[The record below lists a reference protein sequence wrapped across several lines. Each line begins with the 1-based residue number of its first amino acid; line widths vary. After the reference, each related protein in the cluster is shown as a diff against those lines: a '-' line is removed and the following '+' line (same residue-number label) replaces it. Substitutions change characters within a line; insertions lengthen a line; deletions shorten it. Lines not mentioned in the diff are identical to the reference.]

1 MSADPRAVLTRAVP
15 PPDGTVRY
23 GQHPDQIADVRLP
36 PNGSGRTF
44 PLVVVVHGGFWRA
57 QWDRAHIGPL
67 AAALARLGYP
77 VAQLEYR
84 RTGQPGGGW
93 PGTFA
98 DIVAAVGALP
108 GLMALDGP
116 PILLGHSAGGHL
128 ALWYSAVAALGPALP
143 GLSDAPTKSVR
154 GAREGNALEA
164 PGPARAERA
173 PASAASGP
181 AGAPT
186 RAPVRGVVAL
196 APVADLAEAYR
207 LDLDGGAVAALLGG
221 GPSDVPDRYAEADPS
236 GRLPGTART
245 VIVHGALDRNVPI
258 EMSRRYAAMARQ
270 IGAPVT
276 LHELPESEHFALIDP
291 ESAAWP
297 AVTAGLHSLHS

>member
-15 PPDGTVRY
+15 PPDRTVRY

-36 PNGSGRTF
+36 ANGSRGTF

-128 ALWYSAVAALGPALP
+128 ALWYSAV
-143 GLSDAPTKSVR
+143 SPTS
-154 GAREGNALEA
+154 
-164 PGPARAERA
+164 
-173 PASAASGP
+173 
-181 AGAPT
+181 
-186 RAPVRGVVAL
+186 VRGVVAL
-196 APVADLAEAYR
+196 APVADLAEAHR

-221 GPSDVPDRYAEADPS
+221 GPTDVPDRYAEADPS
-236 GRLPGTART
+236 GRLPSHAHT
-245 VIVHGALDRNVPI
+245 VIVHGARDRNVPI

-270 IGAPVT
+270 VGAPVT
-276 LHELPESEHFALIDP
+276 LKELPEAEHFALIDP